1 MLPSHGIICPRGV
14 PALLFSLLSAA
25 AEEGSYNLDP
35 LHPHYWTFLPFFF
48 TEDIVATT
56 ASVLRTGPPRTSA
69 RGVTASFWR
78 HSEPQ
83 QKRSAAA
90 AGTATSSLEVGPAG
104 LRRNAQTPG
113 VSG

>member
-1 MLPSHGIICPRGV
+1 MGLSV
-14 PALLFSLLSAA
+14 PGACQRCCSLCSLLSAA

-35 LHPHYWTFLPFFF
+35 LHPHYWTFLPFFS
-48 TEDIVATT
+48 EDIVATT
-56 ASVLRTGPPRTSA
+56 ASVLWTRPPRTSA

-78 HSEPQ
+78 HTEPQ

-90 AGTATSSLEVGPAG
+90 AAAAKTSSLEVGPAG